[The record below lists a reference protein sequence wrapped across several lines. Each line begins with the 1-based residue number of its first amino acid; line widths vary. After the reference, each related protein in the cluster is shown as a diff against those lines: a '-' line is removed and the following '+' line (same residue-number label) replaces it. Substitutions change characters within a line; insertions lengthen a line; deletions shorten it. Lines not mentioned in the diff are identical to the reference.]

1 MIDQRLQAIIFAL
14 SLVFI
19 AVSVYMSSMLG
30 ADFEILQKQS
40 ASAEDTSVSARLSLL
55 NSAIRLTPPGKQ
67 FDYTGQFENPF
78 RLQGKVPQGGR
89 ASGKTAAKILRTPLA
104 LKGVLTKDRPL
115 AILENGAGETFIRAV
130 GEKAGEQTVVSIK
143 DNRVTL
149 RDHLG
154 TYEIIVEE
162 R

>member
-1 MIDQRLQAIIFAL
+1 MIDQRLQTIFLAL
-14 SLVFI
+14 SAALI
-19 AVSVYMSSMLG
+19 AVSLYIGSELTTDIDG
-30 ADFEILQKQS
+30 LRKQLPV
-40 ASAEDTSVSARLSLL
+40 AEDASISARLSLL
-55 NSAIRLTPPGKQ
+55 NSAVKLTPHKNY
-67 FDYTGQFENPF
+67 FDYTGQFESPF
-78 RLQGKVPQGGR
+78 RLQGNLFSR
-89 ASGKTAAKILRTPLA
+89 ASGKAAVKIPRTPLA
-104 LKGVLTKDRPL
+104 LKGVLTKDRPI
-115 AILENGAGETFIRAV
+115 AILENAAGETFIRAA